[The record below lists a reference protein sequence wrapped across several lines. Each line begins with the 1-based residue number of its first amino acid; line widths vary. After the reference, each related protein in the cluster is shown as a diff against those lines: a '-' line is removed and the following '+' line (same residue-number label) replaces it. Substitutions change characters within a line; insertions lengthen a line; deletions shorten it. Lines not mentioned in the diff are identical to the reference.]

1 MKSKKDLEQKI
12 LADKQQALLKNQ
24 VRNLQQEN
32 KYISKENDKLKKELE
47 MSRVV
52 KPTSTFEI
60 KNYVPSGDNEAT
72 PIIVASDWHLGE
84 TITLAEV
91 NGLNQY
97 NEKIA
102 RARAIQFFQGS
113 LRITQILN
121 KDIPIKNCVLAL
133 LGDFINNMMF
143 EEAME
148 TNYLLPVKEVMF
160 AQEIIASGIEYYLK
174 NSKYNF
180 TIVCH
185 SGNHGRATKKPRN
198 GENEAGHSFEFLL
211 YQNLANHFKYE
222 KRVTFI
228 IPESYLSYLK
238 IYDKVIAFHH
248 GHNVRYMGGIGGIT
262 IPMFK
267 ALGQWEQAKHADV
280 YVNGHFHQLFDAG
293 SFITNGSM
301 VGWNSYSVAIKAKY
315 EEPKQ
320 VLFLMDKN
328 RGKTI
333 TAPICFDI

>member
-1 MKSKKDLEQKI
+1 MASKKDLQKKI
-12 LADKQQALLKNQ
+12 LMDKQQSLLKNQ
-24 VRNLQQEN
+24 VNSMKGEIKFLL
-32 KYISKENDKLKKELE
+32 KENEKLIQEIEFAKEIHP
-47 MSRVV
+47 V
-52 KPTSTFEI
+52 STFKI
-60 KNYVPSGDNEAT
+60 NGYVPSEGNEAT

-84 TITLAEV
+84 TITLAET

-102 RARAIQFFQGS
+102 QARATQFFQAS
-113 LRITQILN
+113 LRIVDILN

-148 TNYLLPVKEVMF
+148 SNYLLPIKEVMF
-160 AQEIIASGIEYYLK
+160 AQKIIASGIEYYLK
-174 NSKYNF
+174 NSTYNF

-211 YQNLANHFKYE
+211 YQNLANHFRKN
-222 KRVTFI
+222 KRIKFV
-228 IPESYLSYLK
+228 IPESYLSYLE

-248 GHNVRYMGGIGGIT
+248 GHNVRYMGGIGGLT

-267 ALGQWEQAKHADV
+267 AIGQWEKAKHADI
-280 YVNGHFHQLFDAG
+280 YVSGHFHQLFDAG
-293 SFITNGSM
+293 QFIVNGSS
-301 VGWNSYSVAIKAKY
+301 VGWNSYSVAIKASY
-315 EEPKQ
+315 EKPKQ
-320 VLFLMDKN
+320 VMFLMDKK
-328 RGKTI
+328 RGKTATYQI
-333 TAPICFDI
+333 IFDN